1 MVDNNKGFTLIELI
15 VVIAIMGIILIFALP
30 QVNNIQDAN
39 KNRKYEV
46 YMESI
51 RAASKLYIDSHARD
65 LFGNNKSGC
74 ITVKYSD
81 LKQSNLIKDFGD
93 SKISC
98 GNDSETDSETY
109 VEVRKVLSEYKYKV
123 NIVCR
128 NKESNKVVWKTQEI
142 PEGSEACNI
151 EPDTTGPEIK
161 AEPENTNNKWYN
173 SKDLNIKIQVSDI
186 SGLKENISIIYN
198 WYNKTTGT
206 QYSDNSK
213 NYKNKR
219 GIEKVSFIIPGNKR
233 PKDAGGK
240 YKLTITP
247 DTKKGHEVQDAL
259 GNVRVLPEVEEEYWI
274 DNEAPKF
281 NNTTVSSADAN
292 YHSKNIIFTMDATD
306 NFTPKS
312 DLKVYISNTGYE
324 KGGQWESYSD
334 QISWSLDGSYDGTNR
349 TIYMSIKDLAGN
361 TAKKKFTYTI
371 YKECSVT
378 DKTSTLGK
386 CSGACGTG
394 TAVRTDSV
402 KDKYTKASCPG
413 DDKTTTESCNTGIDC
428 CSKTI
433 YKPGSSW
440 TNSGACSTT
449 CGTGQQ
455 LQTIPTVS
463 AYDNNISC
471 GTATRHEQCVA
482 NSTCCYTDRWWYDP
496 VQQCY
501 KFRCSGPRSEWAV
514 LRPQNPT
521 DGSRYFYYFLN
532 NGCLATSG
540 AYPCSNEMRHEFRT
554 NYMGSNQCTV
564 GPTGEWVVFANA
576 PGHRPVNVYATT
588 YSRIGY
594 VVGKINY
601 GEAIKVKKDIH
612 LQGEFTWDSER
623 YYFWMGNFGR
633 ISGYA
638 DPDCFSLTMA
648 SGDRI
653 VTNYSRCYDSCI
665 GGYC

>member
-1 MVDNNKGFTLIELI
+1 MIDNNKGFTLIELI
-15 VVIAIMGIILIFALP
+15 VVIAIIGIILILALP

-93 SKISC
+93 ANISC

-173 SKDLNIKIQVSDI
+173 SRDLNIKIQVSDV

-233 PKDAGGK
+233 PQGAGGK

-281 NNTTVSSADAN
+281 NNTTVSSADTN

-334 QISWSLDGSYDGTNR
+334 QISWSLDGSYDGTSR

-371 YKECSVT
+371 YKECSAT
-378 DKTSTLGK
+378 DKTSTVGK
-386 CSGACGTG
+386 CSGVCGTG

-413 DDKTTTESCNTGIDC
+413 DNKTTTESCNTGIDC
-428 CSKTI
+428 CSQTV

-463 AYDNNISC
+463 KYDNNISC
-471 GTATRHEQCVA
+471 GTATRYEQCVA
-482 NSTCCYTDRWWYDP
+482 NSGCCNPKGWWYDP
-496 VQQCY
+496 VLQC
-501 KFRCSGPRSEWAV
+501 R
-514 LRPQNPT
+514 
-521 DGSRYFYYFLN
+521 RYEGCNNGVAYPHGGWFNFINEYGYYYYFHD

-540 AYPCSNEMRHEFRT
+540 SYPCGEGAGSKMIGLFRGGIKNDDKCAVDTQGRWVIYSAFPNNYIFNRNLSINGQIRYKEEIAVSADVFEMEHLRDYQ
-554 NYMGSNQCTV
+554 NGKYYWML
-564 GPTGEWVVFANA
+564 
-576 PGHRPVNVYATT
+576 PV
-588 YSRIGY
+588 IKQG
-594 VVGKINY
+594 NY
-601 GEAIKVKKDIH
+601 GSH
-612 LQGEFTWDSER
+612 LD
-623 YYFWMGNFGR
+623 
-633 ISGYA
+633 GYI
-638 DPDCFSLTMA
+638 DPDCFSLSR
-648 SGDRI
+648 SGPLI
-653 VTNYSRCYDSCI
+653 VVNNSKCI
-665 GGYC
+665 AE